1 LRADWRVETADGP
14 GLRVAAV
21 AEEGGPPMI
30 PAPLIRVETGTHLRV
45 RVRNRLDG
53 APITV

>member
-1 LRADWRVETADGP
+1 MRADWRVETADGP